1 MSLPL
6 RIVGH
11 TRWLGKPL
19 GWEPETQGPCGHLA
33 IRDIDT
39 TAGPAM
45 QSAWEPSPEELDR
58 LKAGAPIILTVV
70 GRVHPPVEVR
80 VGNTPQ
86 ESADADT

>member
-1 MSLPL
+1 
-6 RIVGH
+6 
-11 TRWLGKPL
+11 
-19 GWEPETQGPCGHLA
+19 
-33 IRDIDT
+33 
-39 TAGPAM
+39 M